1 LAKSQGLIKGARA
14 KRSVRFALVYTA
26 GAWVVTQVGDVV
38 FDAFGFPD
46 WAMRLLIVALVLGA
60 PVAILAGWFAGARS
74 KSARAAED
82 MRGPDEKPS
91 STATAQSARATMPP
105 VRTHYARSGAVSIAY
120 QVVGEGPV
128 DLVLTHGW
136 VSNIESAWEYPRF
149 AEFLSRLAGRVRLIH
164 FDKRGTGLSDR
175 VADLPDLEQRMDD
188 VRAVMDAADS
198 KRAILMGYSE
208 GGPMCALFAAT
219 YPERTLGLIIYGSYA
234 KRLRSEDYPWAPSE
248 EERAQEI
255 RKTEA
260 NWGQAGDVSH
270 YAPSMAGDEAFR
282 KWVASYFRLSAS
294 PKAAAE
300 LLAMNSTIDIRHVLP
315 CIQVPTL
322 ILHRRGDR
330 DANVEEGRY
339 IASRIH
345 NADFVELDGDDH
357 LPWIGDTEALLRP
370 IDSFVGQIGEP
381 AAASAVLATLVAIH
395 SDEGWDSTNGL
406 SLAEY
411 IETEATRL
419 RSAHGTR
426 AGRSIVRAFD
436 GPVRAVR
443 CALAIAGY
451 ARDYT
456 IDCGIG
462 VHVGECTVSER
473 DLSGSAVDLCMQ
485 LAEQGSISAVLTT
498 RTVADLV
505 PRSRFDFSQREK
517 SLCDAEGT
525 EWPVFA
531 VSPRGDRGQGSYL
544 DGGEAVR
551 DPTGSEDK

>member
-1 LAKSQGLIKGARA
+1 MAKSQGLIKGARA
-14 KRSVRFALVYTA
+14 KRSVRFALVYAA

-74 KSARAAED
+74 KSVRVAED
-82 MRGPDEKPS
+82 MQSPDEKPS
-91 STATAQSARATMPP
+91 STVTAQSARATMPP
-105 VRTHYARSGAVSIAY
+105 VRTRYARSGSVSIAY

-136 VSNIESAWEYPRF
+136 VSNIESAWEYPLF
-149 AEFLSRLAGRVRLIH
+149 ANFLNRLAGHARLIH

-175 VADLPDLEQRMDD
+175 VADLPDLDQRMDD

-208 GGPMCALFAAT
+208 GGPICALFAAT

-234 KRLRSEDYPWAPSE
+234 KRLRSDDYPWAPTK
-248 EERAQEI
+248 EERAEDI

-260 NWGQAGDVSH
+260 NWGQSGDVS
-270 YAPSMAGDEAFR
+270 YYGPSMADDDEFR
-282 KWVASYFRLSAS
+282 EWIASYFRRSAS

-300 LLAMNSTIDIRHVLP
+300 LLAKNSTVDIRHVLP
-315 CIQVPTL
+315 SIQVPAL
-322 ILHRRGDR
+322 VLHRRGDK
-330 DANVEEGRY
+330 DSKVEEGRFL
-339 IASRIH
+339 ASRIPG
-345 NADFVELDGDDH
+345 ARFIELAGDDH
-357 LPWIGDTEALLRP
+357 LPWLGNTNEVLGP
-370 IDSFVGQIGEP
+370 IDSFIEQIRGP
-381 AAASAVLATLVAIH
+381 VKSTSVLATLVAVRM
-395 SDEGWDSTNGL
+395 DDGWDSAGGRTL
-406 SLAEY
+406 SDFIDSES
-411 IETEATRL
+411 TRL
-419 RSAHGTR
+419 RSSLGVNDR
-426 AGRSIVRAFD
+426 QSVVKAFD

-451 ARDYT
+451 ARDYK

-462 VHVGECTVSER
+462 VHVGECKVSGGVP
-473 DLSGSAVDLCMQ
+473 SGSAVDLCMQ

-498 RTVADLV
+498 RTVADLA
-505 PRSRFDFSQREK
+505 PRSRFDFSQLEQ
-517 SLCDAEGT
+517 SLRDAEGT

-531 VSPRGDRGQGSYL
+531 VSALGDRGQFTYL
-544 DGGEAVR
+544 DGGQAVR
-551 DPTGSEDK
+551 DPTRSEDK